1 MKQKCLYDGNVYVGV
16 MILMIMV
23 MMNHCSAS
31 AMKQIIVIEMIVMV
45 VVVIV
50 MVVNVIVTVVKV
62 IVMVVLR
69 QGSLCKGAPL
79 GAWGTK

>member
-1 MKQKCLYDGNVYVGV
+1 MKQKCLYDGDVYVGV

-45 VVVIV
+45 V
-50 MVVNVIVTVVKV
+50 
-62 IVMVVLR
+62 LH
-69 QGSLCKGAPL
+69 QGLLCSGVPL
-79 GAWGTK
+79 GAWCLGTK